1 MLTSRSQ
8 HRRGQARLQRGLS
21 IVELMVGVAIGLII
35 VAAATTIMAGQL
47 VENRRL
53 LMEAQIQQDLRAAA
67 DIITRDLRRSAYL
80 AERPFPSV
88 SSTGL
93 PSSLQTLD
101 SVSHINPMSPGT
113 AVRNPYA
120 SPTNL
125 QVTGTCPSSTLQFA
139 YVSWTTSPP
148 TSADV
153 GYSLSS
159 GVLMSLV
166 NGSTNALTDANTMK
180 VTEFCVVI
188 SPAVSERL
196 PCAKLC
202 PSTPSDP
209 TACWPTY
216 QIRTAK
222 VSIKAEGRGVNANI
236 KREVS
241 STVRLRNDYVNL
253 RAIVSS
259 AIQAC
264 PV

>member
-1 MLTSRSQ
+1 MLMPHCQ
-8 HRRGQARLQRGLS
+8 GPRGPRRLQRGLS

-35 VAAATTIMAGQL
+35 VAAAATVMTGQL

-80 AERPFPSV
+80 AERQIGSV
-88 SSTGL
+88 

-101 SVSHINPMSPGT
+101 SVSYINPFAPAT
-113 AVRNPYA
+113 AVRDPFQTRLTNINPC
-120 SPTNL
+120 T
-125 QVTGTCPSSTLQFA
+125 STAELRFA
-139 YVSWTTSPP
+139 YVSWTTNPP
-148 TSADV
+148 VSVDV

-166 NGSTNALTDANTMK
+166 NGNNNALTDANTMK

-188 SPAVSERL
+188 SQPVSERL

-202 PSTPSDP
+202 TGNT

-216 QIRTAK
+216 RVRTAT
-222 VSIKAEGRGVNANI
+222 VTIKAEGRGVNANI
-236 KREVS
+236 KREVT

-253 RAIVSS
+253 TAVVTLPSGAS
-259 AIQAC
+259 VIQAC
-264 PV
+264 PA